1 MRRLWK
7 MSNKVKQTTRKFY
20 NKWNYKISM
29 LQKGVSSLRYR
40 TPIEAAD
47 EAEHPDLKSVCLSL
61 STLDQSAYCKR
72 IENHILDIYTNDKFI
87 FDLLHQ
93 RHSNIIR
100 TAFAPAEG
108 IEDLLSDSHSVVVKK
123 LPHNRYRY
131 KVFLQ
136 PHKIADAQE
145 KHRFIDWL
153 DTQGSRVNIT
163 ETVKQWFYKT
173 HWNWDR
179 RYMYVEDDQ
188 TLLLLKLKNADA
200 LGTVYTFRISD
211 K

>member
-1 MRRLWK
+1 
-7 MSNKVKQTTRKFY
+7 
-20 NKWNYKISM
+20 M
-29 LQKGVSSLRYR
+29 LQKGVSSLRYK
-40 TPIEAAD
+40 TPVEAAD
-47 EAEHPDLKSVCLSL
+47 DDKHPELKSVCLSL
-61 STLDQSAYCKR
+61 STLDPSAYCKR
-72 IENHILDIYTNDKFI
+72 IENHILDIYTNDKSI

-93 RHSNIIR
+93 RHSSIIR
-100 TAFAPAEG
+100 AAFAPAEG

-136 PHKIADAQE
+136 PHKIVDTQE

-153 DTQGSRVNIT
+153 ATQEPRVNIT
-163 ETVKQWFYKT
+163 ETVKKWFYKT